1 MWAARR
7 AHRHLA
13 AKRYFGDAGKRGIQ
27 SLSSVEGKEVDTV
40 KIKRAL
46 ISVFDKTGLVDLATY
61 LCKSGV
67 ELLSTGGTAKA
78 ISDAGLPVTE
88 VSDFTGF
95 PEILGGRVKSLHPK
109 IHGTAQKEEGA
120 RTVESAYRHVRA
132 IFR

>member
-1 MWAARR
+1 MWAVRR
-7 AHRHLA
+7 AHTHLVSN
-13 AKRYFGDAGKRGIQ
+13 RYFGHAGKCGIQ
-27 SLSSVEGKEVDTV
+27 TLSSVEGKEVDAV

-78 ISDAGLPVTE
+78 IADAGLPVTE

-109 IHGTAQKEEGA
+109 IHGTALEEEGV
-120 RTVESAYRHVRA
+120 RTVESACRYVYDILR
-132 IFR
+132 